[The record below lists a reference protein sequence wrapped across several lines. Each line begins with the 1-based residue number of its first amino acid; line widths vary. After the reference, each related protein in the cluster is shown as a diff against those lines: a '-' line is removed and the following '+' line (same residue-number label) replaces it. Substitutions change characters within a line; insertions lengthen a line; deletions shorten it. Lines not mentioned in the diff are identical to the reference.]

1 MSKFADKPEKDIPFD
16 DDEEDD
22 DDYEEEDDDLPTKVA
37 VPKKGKAKPIYGA
50 ETDEEDDD
58 DADDESKNS
67 EIEESDLDNDDNDDD
82 ENEDLV
88 DITSSK
94 EVGEQNPHSKFLMG
108 LESDEEADDSDD
120 DAYLQKFDQQTRTH
134 ILSNY
139 HPDLQMHNYDE
150 VYAMSRV
157 VRNELG
163 VIIDPL
169 HRTVPFL
176 TKYEKAR
183 ILGERAK
190 QINSG
195 AKPLVPVEPDMID
208 GYLIALAEL
217 EQKKIPFIIKRP
229 LPNNGCEYWKLKDL
243 AIL

>member
-1 MSKFADKPEKDIPFD
+1 MSKFADKAEKGIPFD
-16 DDEEDD
+16 DDDDD
-22 DDYEEEDDDLPTKVA
+22 DDYEEEDDDLPTKVT
-37 VPKKGKAKPIYGA
+37 VPKKGKAKPTYEG
-50 ETDEEDDD
+50 ESDEEGGDD
-58 DADDESKNS
+58 DDESKNS
-67 EIEESDLDNDDNDDD
+67 DIEESDLEIDVDDDD

-94 EVGEQNPHSKFLMG
+94 EVGEQNPHSKFLME
-108 LESDEEADDSDD
+108 LESDDEADDSDD
-120 DAYLQKFDQQTRTH
+120 DAYLQKFDQQTRTQ

-150 VYAMSRV
+150 VDAMSRV
-157 VRNELG
+157 VRNEIG
-163 VIIDPL
+163 VIVDPL

-195 AKPLVPVEPDMID
+195 AKPLVSVEPDMID

-243 AIL
+243 VIL